1 MNPIHQVSRIAFA
14 LASIVLLVAPVTAA
28 PLPAIQIISQSV
40 ESHFPDDLTFTAQVR
55 SDAGDIVDAAIY
67 FQVGWDEAE
76 RIGLP
81 EPFTPAAELTL
92 THVWDTSGETVPP
105 FVEVTYYW
113 LIIDS
118 AGNELATPPV
128 RSEYVDH
135 THGWRSLSDE
145 HVRVYWYDQ
154 PDDFGT
160 VLFEAAAEGYD
171 HVASITGVATE
182 RPARVVIYNSQ
193 RDFCTF
199 YAPNSCQDWVG
210 GQTFSG
216 ITVQWGTDRNWLTY
230 DVVPHELA
238 HVFYNEIFRDT
249 WVRVPTWFNEGV
261 AVYNER
267 TDHSRERTLV
277 TEAAADGT
285 LIPLRHMGTQASG
298 LAHDS
303 ISLWYAEVYSLV
315 AFVADAYGEKKLGE
329 VVLTLAGNHPMEKTL
344 QLTLGMDLI
353 QFEMAWREWLGYPVD
368 TLPTPLMPAPV
379 TITSI
384 PLPARPQGRPA
395 ATVTPVPVSPT
406 AALPTPTPSSVS
418 VFPPLCCCVS
428 SSVVLLVIFTWMLV
442 RPLQ

>member
-1 MNPIHQVSRIAFA
+1 MNPIHRISRIAFA
-14 LASIVLLVAPVTAA
+14 LASTLLLVAPVTAA
-28 PLPAIQIISQSV
+28 PPSAIQVISQSL

-55 SDAGDIVDAAIY
+55 NDAGDIVDAAIY
-67 FQVGWDEAE
+67 FQIGWDEAQ

-81 EPFTPAAELTL
+81 EPFTPAAEVTL
-92 THVWDTSGETVPP
+92 THVWNTSGETVPP

-113 LIIDS
+113 LIVDS
-118 AGNELATPPV
+118 AGNELTTAPV
-128 RSEYVDH
+128 RTEYVDH
-135 THGWRSLSDE
+135 THDWQSLGNERVS
-145 HVRVYWYDQ
+145 VYWYDQ

-160 VLFEAAAEGYD
+160 ALFEAAAEGYE
-171 HVASITGVATE
+171 HVTSITGITTE

-193 RDFCTF
+193 RDFCAF

-216 ITVQWGTDRNWLTY
+216 LTVQWGTNRDWLTY

-249 WVRVPTWFNEGV
+249 WVRVPTWFNEGM

-277 TEAAADGT
+277 VEAAADGT
-285 LIPLRHMGTQASG
+285 LIPLRHIGTQASG

-315 AFVADAYGEKKLGE
+315 AFIADAHGEQKLGE
-329 VVLTLAGNHPMEKTL
+329 VVLTLADNHPMEETL

-353 QFEMAWREWLGYPVD
+353 EFEMAWREWLGYPVD
-368 TLPTPLMPAPV
+368 TLPTPMMLAPV
-379 TITSI
+379 SITPI
-384 PLPARPQGRPA
+384 PLPARPQGGPA
-395 ATVTPVPVSPT
+395 ATVTPVPATPT

-418 VFPPLCCCVS
+418 VLPPFPCCVS
-428 SSVVLLVIFTWMLV
+428 ASIVLLVTLAWMLV